1 MKAITKASR
10 VNSAIQVIQRMNH
23 GMTVIAACN
32 EIGIPRSTFYDIVK
46 KNPEVIAEYQEII
59 EANARQQLG
68 LILFHKT
75 EILHRV
81 IEDGLSDNTTPR
93 DRLAI
98 YKTLSELEGE
108 LNHTLQIESQAAANA
123 HEFLK
128 QGPVIRPQI
137 SRFTATQ
144 STIMIESET

>member
-1 MKAITKASR
+1 MKAITKSSR
-10 VNSAIQVIQRMNH
+10 VNSAIRVVQRMNE
-23 GMTVIAACN
+23 GMTVVDACN
-32 EIGIPRSTFYDIVK
+32 EVGIPRSTYYDIVK
-46 KNPEVIAEYQEII
+46 KNPEVVAEYQEII

-81 IEDGLSDNTTPR
+81 IEDGLSDNTAPR

-108 LNHTLQIESQAAANA
+108 LNHTLQIESQAAADA

-144 STIMIESET
+144 TTLTVESGT